1 MEAKIEKLNG
11 YFEACI
17 EKCNTDV
24 QRLMADE
31 RMDEANF
38 EKVKA
43 NVYDIFRTMLAVG
56 QKMGKGN
63 PDEVKT
69 FFVGKMAQIPSNW
82 ALSCDQ
88 ARAHGDGAKMY
99 IEQIK
104 LNTVGEIREQ
114 FEKIWEDAQ

>member
-1 MEAKIEKLNG
+1 MNAKIEKLNR

-17 EKCNTDV
+17 EKCNVDG

-56 QKMGKGN
+56 QKMGKED
-63 PDEVKT
+63 PDEVKA
-69 FFVGKMAQIPSNW
+69 FFLGKLAQIPSNW
-82 ALSCDQ
+82 ALSYDQ
-88 ARAHGDGAKMY
+88 ARAHGDVVKMH

-104 LNTVGEIREQ
+104 LDTVGEIRAQ
-114 FEKIWEDAQ
+114 FEKIWEEIK